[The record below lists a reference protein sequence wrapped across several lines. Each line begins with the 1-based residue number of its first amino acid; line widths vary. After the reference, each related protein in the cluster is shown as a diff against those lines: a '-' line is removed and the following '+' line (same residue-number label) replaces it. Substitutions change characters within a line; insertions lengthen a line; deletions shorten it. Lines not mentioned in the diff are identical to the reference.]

1 VKKKLYPW
9 LIWLL
14 GSTFM
19 FYKFAIEVSPS
30 VMTSDLMSTFQINAT
45 DLGNL
50 AASYFYA
57 YLLLQIPAGLLVDRF
72 GPRKVTS
79 IAILVCALGTWIFSC
94 SESLAWAT
102 TGRFLSGAGAAFAAI
117 NCLKLI
123 GNWFP
128 KNQFAFMAGLMMTVG
143 MLGAVCGQAP
153 LAQFIKM
160 MEWREA
166 LFWISGAGFL
176 LSLLFFCIIRDGSKE
191 SNSSLKGL
199 KVTSGLKQILLKPQA
214 WLLSIYSGLA
224 FAPVS
229 IFGGLWGVPFMMQNY
244 GFEQIQAAN
253 LVSLIFIGFAIG
265 APIAGWFSNFFGFHK
280 PVMYWGISIALLS
293 ITAILYIP
301 LSLPLLTLSLLIFG
315 ASISCFLLCFTMI
328 REINTP
334 ILAATSVGFM
344 NAFDALFG
352 ALSDPLTGKFLDM
365 GWKGEMLNG
374 ARLFPIEVY
383 KVALFTLPA
392 YLLVSLILLIFIKE
406 THTAQV
412 TNVTST
418 S

>member
-1 VKKKLYPW
+1 
-9 LIWLL
+9 
-14 GSTFM
+14 M

-30 VMTSDLMSTFQINAT
+30 VMTSDLMATFHISAT

-72 GPRKVTS
+72 GPRKITTA
-79 IAILVCALGTWIFSC
+79 AIFLCGLGTWIFS
-94 SESLAWAT
+94 SAETLTFAT
-102 TGRFLSGAGAAFAAI
+102 IGRFLSGAGAAFAAI
-117 NCLKLI
+117 SCLKLI

-128 KNQFAFMAGLMMTVG
+128 KNQFSLMAGLMMTVG
-143 MLGAVCGQAP
+143 MLGAVSGQAP
-153 LAQFIKM
+153 LANFIEM
-160 MEWREA
+160 MNWRSALEWIA
-166 LFWISGAGFL
+166 LFGIGFAA
-176 LSLLFFCIIRDGSKE
+176 LFFLIVRDGNREKVSIPKDF
-191 SNSSLKGL
+191 SVVRGL
-199 KVTSGLKQILLKPQA
+199 SEILRNPQG

-229 IFGGLWGVPFMMQNY
+229 IFGGLWGVPFMIQNY
-244 GFEQIQAAN
+244 GISQISAAN

-265 APIAGWFSNFFGFHK
+265 APLAGFASDRLGHRK
-280 PVMYWGISIALLS
+280 PVMIWGIVSALLS
-293 ITAILYIP
+293 ITAVLYLP
-301 LSLPLLTLSLLIFG
+301 LSIVWLSTLLFLFG

-365 GWKGEMLNG
+365 GWRGEFING

-383 KVALFTLPA
+383 KLALFTLPA
-392 YLLVSLILLIFIKE
+392 FLLISLVLLIFIKE
-406 THTAQV
+406 THPVEAT
-412 TNVTST
+412 
-418 S
+418 